1 MKKVFMIIAAMCM
14 TSIMASAQK
23 TIRVSTDKTDLVM
36 QVSPKGRLYQVYL
49 GDKLKNPS
57 DYNQLKWDV
66 YAASDGAVCQRGH
79 EVYATS
85 GAEDFF
91 EPAVAVTH
99 ADGNMTTYLYYQ
111 SSEEKAISGGVET
124 IITLKDK
131 VYPLTVKLHY
141 AAYPK
146 ENVIKAWSE
155 ISHKEKAPV
164 TLWRYSSTMLYFKA
178 GKVIRQ
184 LQGGCIIQFILGYVL
199 RFDAVLGSN
208 NRTISSS
215 GVCIIVTHVES

>member
-57 DYNQLKWDV
+57 DYNHLKWDV
-66 YAASDGAVCQRGH
+66 YAASDGSVCQRGH

-146 ENVIKAWSE
+146 E
-155 ISHKEKAPV
+155 
-164 TLWRYSSTMLYFKA
+164 TSSRRGAKFL
-178 GKVIRQ
+178 IRRKLRLRFGDIA
-184 LQGGCIIQFILGYVL
+184 LQCFILRQTSISLPIIIATGL
-199 RFDAVLGSN
+199 RKDSLRLAS
-208 NRTISSS
+208 
-215 GVCIIVTHVES
+215 